1 MRCTTP
7 DGLNGNYSESVTV
20 KTGKTKEKEDVQGA
34 SHPQDTLTVVV
45 QKPKVEVETANGE
58 KSDQAAS
65 GDSASSSS
73 ASAAA
78 AQVEETTTQ
87 YTKDLANQATGKQ
100 LDVNEKTYSMTLDE
114 KARTVSG
121 RGTTLGLLLD
131 DAGVTLEDQKNIES
145 IEFVNVFE
153 THTTIPWSDLVSV
166 SHSEATYIMVAKQ
179 AYVHEPQDSGES
191 SEAQS
196 GSSEAAAETQPT
208 APETQPSEPETQ
220 PAASEGAEEPQTRPA
235 PSPNGGTTVQTMDE
249 ENGTVD
255 GGGTQTET
263 PATEGPANTDTG
275 GTDTG
280 GTDAGGTGGTE
291 TGGTDTGG
299 TETGGNDTAGADTA
313 GTDAGGTGAGNTDQG
328 AAGNTEGA
336 SGNTFLDN
344 TRFQILFDQP
354 QGGGG
359 INASDL
365 RWVHT
370 VIVHMKG
377 AEPAPKLI
385 GELKP
390 TIDYKPKPEGVDA
403 LLTAVPPTAIGSTTF
418 GYKWERSKDGG
429 KTWSTVGSDTQQ
441 TIHVMTDS
449 EHIGNQYRVSV
460 ITDKGLS
467 ESSNPVTISVGS
479 GFDVQLDYVPPIA
492 GDWANFTSHVSGA
505 DENDPSIE
513 YRWEQ
518 STDGGQTWQEI
529 PNEKGKT
536 LSVKTNPVSGGGSGG
551 GDASLTYIRVVAVL
565 GSQSAVSNRELLT
578 VRVGDSKD
586 SDVGSDDKTNDIE
599 NAMNGGNANQTPD
612 TATPAPSSEQA
623 NVKVTAIDITPGADF
638 ADEDVDADD
647 LEEGYFDDEEEATE
661 QKPVQE
667 DQEKPKESTD
677 VTDVV
682 VDKRVSEIIME
693 QNNKDS
699 QNKAATPGAR
709 WTEISAVNASQDDIR
724 RVLAGNPFAP
734 LAAPFALGIT
744 AAGLVEKLVAFR
756 RQIF

>member
-1 MRCTTP
+1 
-7 DGLNGNYSESVTV
+7 
-20 KTGKTKEKEDVQGA
+20 
-34 SHPQDTLTVVV
+34 
-45 QKPKVEVETANGE
+45 
-58 KSDQAAS
+58 
-65 GDSASSSS
+65 
-73 ASAAA
+73 
-78 AQVEETTTQ
+78 
-87 YTKDLANQATGKQ
+87 
-100 LDVNEKTYSMTLDE
+100 
-114 KARTVSG
+114 
-121 RGTTLGLLLD
+121 
-131 DAGVTLEDQKNIES
+131 
-145 IEFVNVFE
+145 
-153 THTTIPWSDLVSV
+153 
-166 SHSEATYIMVAKQ
+166 EATYIMVAKQ

-196 GSSEAAAETQPT
+196 GSSEA

-280 GTDAGGTGGTE
+280 GTDTGGTSGTE

-390 TIDYKPKPEGVDA
+390 TIDYTPVPQGMVA
-403 LLTAVPPTAIGSTTF
+403 FLTAVPPTAIGSTTF
-418 GYKWERSKDGG
+418 GYKWERSKDEG
-429 KTWSTVGSDTQQ
+429 KTWKVVGSDTQQ
-441 TIHVMTDS
+441 TIQVTTDG
-449 EHIGNQYRVSV
+449 EHIGNWYRVSV
-460 ITDKGLS
+460 ITDSGLS
-467 ESSNPVTISVGS
+467 EPSDHVVIKTGS
-479 GFDVQLDYVPPIA
+479 GLSVQLDYIPPIA
-492 GDWANFTSHVSGA
+492 GDWANFTSHVIGPSGN
-505 DENDPSIE
+505 EINDSSIE
-513 YRWEQ
+513 YKWQQ
-518 STDGGQTWQEI
+518 STDGGSSWQDI

-551 GDASLTYIRVVAVL
+551 GDASLTYIRVVAVYN
-565 GSQSAVSNRELLT
+565 SQSLISNRQLLT
-578 VRVGDSKD
+578 VRVGESDGHSSEETGKD
-586 SDVGSDDKTNDIE
+586 EKTNDIE

-623 NVKVTAIDITPGADF
+623 NVKVTAIDITPGADY

-667 DQEKPKESTD
+667 DKEKPKESTD